1 MKQFLSSVPVFF
13 FLWIVLLIQSCTS
26 STAIIGRWQIVS
38 FDNGRIHVNY
48 STDTAWL
55 YPAMKKQLEDRE
67 EDTNKILQDS
77 KEAFRSFGFQFNE
90 DGTYEKF
97 ISPGKKM
104 EG

>member
-1 MKQFLSSVPVFF
+1 
-13 FLWIVLLIQSCTS
+13 
-26 STAIIGRWQIVS
+26 
-38 FDNGRIHVNY
+38 
-48 STDTAWL
+48 
-55 YPAMKKQLEDRE
+55 MKKQLEDRD

-104 EG
+104 EGQYRFSAGKDSIFFHSRPGIANMNEEKYKFEIQGSQLNIWFYAGGMQHALVFQK